1 MNEKILMGLCL
12 FFTIVSCAE
21 RDDVELLDIVR
32 VDSLIYDSNDNVE
45 DIRNVVPLFFTDDY
59 NDSM

>member
-32 VDSLIYDSNDNVE
+32 VDILSRE
-45 DIRNVVPLFFTDDY
+45 KREKPRR
-59 NDSM
+59 